1 MAHKAPGKHYRNGIS
16 LFKLTKLFPDD
27 ATAEAWFAKQ
37 RWPEGPHC
45 PHCGSVNVQSGT
57 AHKTMPYRC
66 REKACAKRFSV
77 KTKTVMEASNL
88 GYRVWAFAI
97 YLMNTNLK
105 GVSSMRLH
113 RELEITQKSAWFL
126 AHRLRETVNSGAS
139 AFFGPVEVD
148 ETYVGGKEKN
158 KHESKKVRAGRG
170 TVGKATVVGAKD
182 RSTNTVSATVVSG
195 TDKETLQGFVADH
208 TAQGAM
214 VYTDDHKSYRG
225 LPFKHE
231 TVKHS
236 VSEYV
241 NGQAHTNGIES
252 FWALF
257 KRGYHG
263 TYHQMSRK
271 HLQRYVN
278 EFTGRHAAREL
289 DTADQ
294 MARSVRRMEHKRLS
308 YKALIV

>member
-1 MAHKAPGKHYRNGIS
+1 MARKAPGKHYRNGIS

-45 PHCGSVNVQSGT
+45 PHCGSINVQSGT

-113 RELEITQKSAWFL
+113 RELEITQNSAWFL

-148 ETYVGGKEKN
+148 ETFIGGKEKN
-158 KHESKKVRAGRG
+158 KHAHKRIHAGRG

-182 RSTNTVSATVVSG
+182 RSTNAVSATVVSS

-208 TAQGAM
+208 AVHGAT

-225 LPFKHE
+225 LPFEHE

-257 KRGYHG
+257 KRGYYG

-294 MARSVRRMEHKRLS
+294 MAQIVRRMEHKRLS
-308 YKALIV
+308 YKALIA

>member
-1 MAHKAPGKHYRNGIS
+1 M
-16 LFKLTKLFPDD
+16 
-27 ATAEAWFAKQ
+27 
-37 RWPEGPHC
+37 
-45 PHCGSVNVQSGT
+45 
-57 AHKTMPYRC
+57 
-66 REKACAKRFSV
+66 
-77 KTKTVMEASNL
+77 
-88 GYRVWAFAI
+88 
-97 YLMNTNLK
+97 
-105 GVSSMRLH
+105 
-113 RELEITQKSAWFL
+113 
-126 AHRLRETVNSGAS
+126 
-139 AFFGPVEVD
+139 
-148 ETYVGGKEKN
+148 GGKEKN
-158 KHESKKVRAGRG
+158 KHGSKKLHAGRG

-182 RSTNTVSATVVSG
+182 RSTNAVSATVVSS

-208 TAQGAM
+208 AVQGAT

-225 LPFKHE
+225 LPFEHE

-294 MARSVRRMEHKRLS
+294 MARIVRGMEHKRLS
-308 YKALIV
+308 YKALIA